1 MLYTVITKETID
13 NIKKHMASHAK
24 EQGFGVLKE
33 YHFKKILK
41 EKGSPIKKE
50 ITVFEVCNPPAAQ
63 TILDIHPEVSV
74 FLPCRISLYEEN
86 GDVTLST
93 IGIDN
98 IIDNFEL
105 DADIRVYMNSVFE
118 KVKKIINSWQDKE
131 VK

>member
-1 MLYTVITKETID
+1 MLYTITTKETIA
-13 NIKKHMASHAK
+13 NIKKDMVSYAK

-33 YHFKKILK
+33 YHFKEILE
-41 EKGSPIKKE
+41 EKGSPIKKD
-50 ITVFEVCNPPAAQ
+50 IKVFEVCNPPAAQ

-86 GDVTLST
+86 GFVTLST

-105 DADIRVYMNSVFE
+105 DADIKVYMNSVFE
-118 KVKKIINSWQDKE
+118 KVKDIINSWQDKE
-131 VK
+131 A